1 MKSNL
6 TNIMQAVYAEP
17 WLILPA
23 QHAVIRRIVE
33 SHITGAAH
41 LPDGCASLFAD
52 KKPEERP
59 PYTMLGNVAIVPII
73 GTLGMR
79 VGSLEK
85 SSGMCDF
92 LDVQLALEDAQN
104 DPRTEAIVLAIDSPG
119 GMVTGTPETAAAVAG
134 YAVRYPV
141 VAHTDSLMASAAYWI
156 AAPSAMILATESALV
171 GSIGVYSSFMDE
183 SRAYEMEGYKTELFK
198 TGEYKGMGMPGLPL
212 TDAHKAHMQASV
224 DAIFDDFKA
233 VVNLHR
239 TAKPDAMQGQTFR
252 GKGAITAGLID
263 EVGDLGRAVE
273 VAQELIE
280 KRKTEGRK

>member
-17 WLILPA
+17 WLILPS

-52 KKPEERP
+52 KQTEKTEGYE
-59 PYTMLGNVAIVPII
+59 MHGNVAIVPVM

-85 SSGMCDF
+85 CSGMCDF
-92 LDVQLALEDAQN
+92 LDVQIALEDAAN
-104 DPRTEAIVLAIDSPG
+104 DPRTEAVVMAFDSPG
-119 GMVTGTPETAAAVAG
+119 GTVTGTPETAAAVAG
-134 YAVRYPV
+134 IAGRVPV
-141 VAHTDSLMASAAYWI
+141 VAHTDSLMCSAAYWL
-156 AAPSAMILATESALV
+156 AAPSAMILATESAQV
-171 GSIGVYSSFMDE
+171 GSIGVYSAFLDE

-198 TGEYKGMGMPGLPL
+198 TGEFKGMGMPGLPL
-212 TDAHKAHMQASV
+212 TDGQKEHLQAVV
-224 DAIFDDFKA
+224 DAIFEDFKA
-233 VVNLHR
+233 VVSENR
-239 TAKPDAMQGQTFR
+239 EVKADAMQGQTFR
-252 GKGAITAGLID
+252 GKDAIGAGLVD

-273 VAQELIE
+273 LAQELIE
-280 KRKTEGRK
+280 NTKRR

>member
-33 SHITGAAH
+33 AHITGSAH
-41 LPDGCASLFAD
+41 LPDGCASLYD
-52 KKPEERP
+52 DEPPKKRET
-59 PYTMLGNVAIVPII
+59 YSMVGNVAIVPIM

-85 SSGMCDF
+85 CSGMCDF

-134 YAVRYPV
+134 YAERYPV

-156 AAPSAMILATESALV
+156 AAPSAMIVATESAQV
-171 GSIGVYSSFMDE
+171 GSIGVYSAFLDQ
-183 SRAYEMEGYKTELFK
+183 SRAYEMEGFKTELFK
-198 TGEYKGMGMPGLPL
+198 TGEFKGMGMPGLPL
-212 TDAHKAHMQASV
+212 TDAQRDHMQSTV

-233 VVNLHR
+233 VVSEHR
-239 TAKPDAMQGQTFR
+239 TVTLDAMQGQTFR
-252 GKGAITAGLID
+252 GKDAISAGLID

-273 VAQELIE
+273 LAQELIE
-280 KRKTEGRK
+280 KRKTEGK

>member
-33 SHITGAAH
+33 SHITGGAH
-41 LPDGCASLFAD
+41 LPDGCATMYED
-52 KKPEERP
+52 KPDEERP
-59 PYTMLGNVAIVPII
+59 TYTMFENVAIVPII

-85 SSGMCDF
+85 CSGMCDF

-104 DPRTEAIVLAIDSPG
+104 DPHTEAIVLAIDSPG

-134 YAVRYPV
+134 YAERYPV

-156 AAPSAMILATESALV
+156 AAPSAMILATESAQV
-171 GSIGVYSSFMDE
+171 GSIGVYSAFLDQ
-183 SRAYEMEGYKTELFK
+183 SRAYEMEGFKTELFK
-198 TGEYKGMGMPGLPL
+198 TGEFKGMGMPGLPL
-212 TDAHKAHMQASV
+212 TDKQREHMQAAV
-224 DAIFDDFKA
+224 DAIFEDFQA
-233 VVNLHR
+233 VVNEHR
-239 TAKPDAMQGQTFR
+239 YVKPDAMQGQTFR
-252 GKGAITAGLID
+252 GSEAITAGLID
-263 EVGDLGRAVE
+263 EAGDLGRAVE

-280 KRKTEGRK
+280 KRKKEGK